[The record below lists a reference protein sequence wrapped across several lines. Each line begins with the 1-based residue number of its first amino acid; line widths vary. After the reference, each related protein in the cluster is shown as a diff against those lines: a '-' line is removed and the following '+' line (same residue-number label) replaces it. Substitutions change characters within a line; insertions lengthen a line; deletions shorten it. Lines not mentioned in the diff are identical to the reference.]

1 MSLSNDLRLWEAD
14 LEKLLLELRELRQ
27 RAANLEE
34 QNQILR
40 EKVAAENIR
49 GEGLESLSHLYDEG
63 FHVCHA
69 HFAQQRQEDC
79 LFCLSLLHQVDA
91 PENKTGE

>member
-14 LEKLLLELRELRQ
+14 LEDLLKELRQ
-27 RAANLEE
+27 LRQRVIHLEE

-40 EKVAAENIR
+40 EKVATENIR
-49 GEGLESLSHLYDEG
+49 GEGLESLSRLYDEG

-69 HFAQQRQEDC
+69 HFAQQREEDC
-79 LFCLSLLHQVDA
+79 LFCLSLLHQVDT
-91 PENKTGE
+91 PENKVGE